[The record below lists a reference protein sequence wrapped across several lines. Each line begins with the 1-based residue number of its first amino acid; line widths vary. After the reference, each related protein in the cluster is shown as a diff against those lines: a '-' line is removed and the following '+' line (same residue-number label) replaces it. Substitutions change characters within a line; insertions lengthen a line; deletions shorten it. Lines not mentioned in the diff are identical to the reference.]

1 VLGGMV
7 AADATKVG
15 STTTVADAE
24 SALVTLGIFFAT
36 MSLGVWYVFRKR
48 GRIYI

>member
-1 VLGGMV
+1 MVL
-7 AADATKVG
+7 
-15 STTTVADAE
+15 
-24 SALVTLGIFFAT
+24 SAYFAI

>member
-1 VLGGMV
+1 MQHQKAPQQALSM
-7 AADATKVG
+7 KQF
-15 STTTVADAE
+15 
-24 SALVTLGIFFAT
+24 SALTVLAVFFAT